1 MEAEKAN
8 GNREKK
14 MSRKEMLE
22 KKKLVEEIIKAASSE
37 KDHLSC
43 FPTFR
48 QCHRNGLS
56 VYLESGRGNK
66 LSSQLKQYIQCLLK
80 ENMKGPYGSEWPAEE
95 KVKRREMIAP
105 EARYIFVYEIPTADA
120 RQMPA
125 VHDKDMDTANRM
137 DDKGP
142 IIGFVH
148 YRFLI
153 EEEIPVLYVYE
164 LQLEQRVQ
172 GKGLGDYL
180 MQLIELIGHKS
191 KMGAVVLTVQKANIL
206 AMRFYTSKLRYKVSA
221 ISPSRVYPGLG
232 LQTNYEIL
240 CKTFGHEAKA
250 MLEDCTYN
258 YNQSDSQQ

>member
-56 VYLESGRGNK
+56 VYLESGHGNN

-105 EARYIFVYEIPTADA
+105 EARYIFAYEIPTADA

-125 VHDKDMDTANRM
+125 VRDKDRDTANRM

-172 GKGLGDYL
+172 GKGLGEYL

-206 AMRFYTSKLRYKVSA
+206 AMKFYTSKLR
-221 ISPSRVYPGLG
+221 LG
-232 LQTNYEIL
+232 RN
-240 CKTFGHEAKA
+240 KH
-250 MLEDCTYN
+250 
-258 YNQSDSQQ
+258 S